1 MSLLCISPFSSTFN
15 VSTSEFIKHLIISHV
30 LSGRRDV
37 EVTEMK
43 KTLFLKLKVYQER
56 KLQKQGTNLKGD
68 KLSNRAGVKPCVSTE
83 GTAICQHGAMG
94 ARISLGAAS
103 ERKGHFK
110 PSGP

>member
-1 MSLLCISPFSSTFN
+1 MLLCISPFSSTFN

-30 LSGRRDV
+30 PSGRRDV

>member
-1 MSLLCISPFSSTFN
+1 MP
-15 VSTSEFIKHLIISHV
+15 
-30 LSGRRDV
+30 SGRRDV